1 MPDEARI
8 LTVGQLNDF
17 AKMTLENNP
26 VLNNVWVRGEISN
39 FKHHFS
45 GHMYFSVKDNA
56 ACIAAVMFRSS
67 AEKLKFQPYDGMKVL
82 LRGKVTLFPKDGK
95 YQIYVSSMQPDGIG
109 ALYIAFEK
117 LKAKLEAEGLFD
129 EEIKKPIPKIPS
141 AVGVITSPTGAA
153 VRDIIN
159 VTGRR
164 FPFAEVVL
172 FPAQVQGEGAEQELI
187 DGIRYFS
194 TTRRVD
200 VVIIG
205 RGGGSI
211 EDLWAF
217 NSEALA
223 REIRRS
229 SVPVISAVGHET
241 DFTICDFAA
250 DRRAPTPSA
259 GAEIAVPDSGEL
271 KRKLG
276 NVSTHMATLLSRE
289 TVHFRQRLS
298 LLAGSRVLTSPTA
311 YIDDRR
317 NLLLSLSSDMER
329 AVTVVIIG
337 KRNGYARLSAVLNAV
352 SPLKV
357 ISKGY
362 SAVFRDDG
370 QVVRSVRDV
379 IPGDRITLRV
389 SDGTVNA
396 DVVSVCGNEKKDKSE
411 KEISRD
417 GKL

>member
-129 EEIKKPIPKIPS
+129 EEIKKPIPRIPS

-172 FPAQVQGEGAEQELI
+172 FPAQVQGEGAER
-187 DGIRYFS
+187 GS
-194 TTRRVD
+194 T
-200 VVIIG
+200 
-205 RGGGSI
+205 
-211 EDLWAF
+211 L
-217 NSEALA
+217 
-223 REIRRS
+223 
-229 SVPVISAVGHET
+229 
-241 DFTICDFAA
+241 
-250 DRRAPTPSA
+250 
-259 GAEIAVPDSGEL
+259 
-271 KRKLG
+271 
-276 NVSTHMATLLSRE
+276 
-289 TVHFRQRLS
+289 
-298 LLAGSRVLTSPTA
+298 
-311 YIDDRR
+311 
-317 NLLLSLSSDMER
+317 
-329 AVTVVIIG
+329 
-337 KRNGYARLSAVLNAV
+337 
-352 SPLKV
+352 
-357 ISKGY
+357 
-362 SAVFRDDG
+362 
-370 QVVRSVRDV
+370 
-379 IPGDRITLRV
+379 
-389 SDGTVNA
+389 
-396 DVVSVCGNEKKDKSE
+396 
-411 KEISRD
+411 
-417 GKL
+417 